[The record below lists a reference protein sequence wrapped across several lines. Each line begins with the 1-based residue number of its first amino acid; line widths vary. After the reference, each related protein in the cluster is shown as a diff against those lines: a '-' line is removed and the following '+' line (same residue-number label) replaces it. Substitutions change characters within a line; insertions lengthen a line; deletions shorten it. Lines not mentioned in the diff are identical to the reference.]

1 MNWRLRLGCFGGS
14 IMKEMIKKL
23 RNLRTG
29 EVVYTSNFVETKV
42 IDGKRFITVWSQPKT
57 PADRRV
63 FKLMAEDTFAK
74 DGT

>member
-1 MNWRLRLGCFGGS
+1 
-14 IMKEMIKKL
+14 MKELVQRL

-29 EVVYTSNFVETKV
+29 EIVFTSNFVETKI
-42 IDGKRFITVWSQPKT
+42 IDGKRFITVWAQPKS
-57 PADRRV
+57 AAGRRV

>member
-1 MNWRLRLGCFGGS
+1 
-14 IMKEMIKKL
+14 MKELVQRL

-29 EVVYTSNFVETKV
+29 EIVFTSNFVETKI
-42 IDGKRFITVWSQPKT
+42 IDGKRFITVWVQPKSA
-57 PADRRV
+57 ADRRV